1 MTDPSFSDLRDTD
14 PGHAETT
21 LAPPGD
27 AGPFVRRRSES
38 PFALCVRRTVRGP
51 LDAEVVRCTDDV
63 RLRLA
68 SDPRHVVAVPLRGM
82 LHVHYRGTEIDVMAG
97 GAAVLVPSDEATVL
111 VPADSAVA
119 LVRVPGDVLC
129 EDLEALLGR
138 TVVRPLQS
146 GVPVPAATAAD
157 ALGPLA
163 PFLGDVPG
171 PGSVLGNALTAEPLE
186 EAILDGVLHAADE
199 PAREA
204 LDATAPSWGPR
215 TVRACL
221 DLIETYPERPH
232 TARTLADGAGLG
244 VRALQACW
252 QRHRGCSPEA
262 DLARVRLARAHRDLA
277 ELRRGEATVASV
289 ATAWGFRP
297 EDFTDRY
304 EARYGHGPEV
314 TLGSPAFA

>member
-1 MTDPSFSDLRDTD
+1 MTDPWFTDVHETD
-14 PGHAETT
+14 PGRAETA
-21 LAPPGD
+21 LAPPGS
-27 AGPFVRRRSES
+27 AGPFVRRRAES
-38 PFALCVRRTVRGP
+38 PFTLCVRRTVRGP

-63 RLRLA
+63 RLRLER
-68 SDPRHVVAVPLRGM
+68 DPRHVVAVPLQGM
-82 LHVHYRGTEIDVMAG
+82 LHVHYRGREIDVVAG
-97 GAAVLVPSDEATVL
+97 GAAVLVPADEATVL
-111 VPADSAVA
+111 VPAGSAVA

-138 TVVRPLQS
+138 TVVRPLRA
-146 GVPVPAATAAD
+146 GVPVPAATAPD

-171 PGSVLGNALTAEPLE
+171 PDSVLGNALTAEPLE

-232 TARTLADGAGLG
+232 TARTLADGAGLS
-244 VRALQACW
+244 VRALQDCW
-252 QRHRGCSPEA
+252 QRHRGRTPEEE
-262 DLARVRLARAHRDLA
+262 LGRVRLERAHRDLE

-289 ATAWGFRP
+289 ATAWGFRH
-297 EDFTDRY
+297 EDFTARY
-304 EARYGHGPEV
+304 EMRYGRSPEV